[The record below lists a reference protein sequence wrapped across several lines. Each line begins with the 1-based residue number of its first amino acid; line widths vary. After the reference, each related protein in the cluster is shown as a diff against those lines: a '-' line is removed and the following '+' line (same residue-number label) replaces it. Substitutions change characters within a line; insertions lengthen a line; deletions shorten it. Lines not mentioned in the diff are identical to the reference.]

1 MWSHMERVVSLSHLT
16 VIELT
21 PPDVVSVAAEA
32 GFRHIGLRLSP
43 AVPGEPQPPVIGNTP
58 MMRETLTRLAV
69 TGVLVFDFEILRL
82 TQNTDVCDFLPV
94 LESGARLG
102 ARNVVVAGDDSDES
116 LVTDQFAALCDIGQ
130 QFGLKMNL
138 EFMPWTGVKTLS
150 QAVRIV
156 KAAGQSNGRVLID
169 PIHLDRSKGTL
180 KEVSAVPR
188 DLLAYA
194 QICDALAKRP
204 PDYETMIFQAR
215 NERLFPGHGD
225 LDLLG
230 LLRALPPDL
239 PLSLEVPTR
248 KLAQDFDPV
257 ERARLAL
264 GGIRSLMR
272 NLEQADETWPTH

>member
-1 MWSHMERVVSLSHLT
+1 MERIVSLSHLT
-16 VIELT
+16 VIELA
-21 PPDVVSVAAEA
+21 PPDVVSVAAAA
-32 GFRHIGLRLSP
+32 GLRHIGLRLSP
-43 AVPGEPQPPVIGNTP
+43 AAPGEPQRPMIGDTP
-58 MMRETLTRLAV
+58 MMRETLARLAD
-69 TGVLVFDFEILRL
+69 TGVSVFDFEILRL
-82 TQNTDVCDFLPV
+82 ARNTDVADFLPV

-102 ARNVVVAGDDSDES
+102 ARNVIVAGDESDEN
-116 LVTDQFAALCDIGQ
+116 LLADRFAALCGIGR
-130 QFGLKMNL
+130 QFGLEMSL
-138 EFMPWTGVKTLS
+138 EFMPWTGVKTLA

-156 KAAGQSNGRVLID
+156 KAAGQPNARVLID

-180 KEVSAVPR
+180 AEVSAVPR

-194 QICDALAKRP
+194 QICDALAERP
-204 PDYETMIFQAR
+204 SDYETIIFQAR

-248 KLAQDFDPV
+248 KLAQDYDPV

-264 GGIRSLMR
+264 GGLKSLLR
-272 NLEQADETWPTH
+272 KLDQDDETRLSGS